1 MKNKLEVSGKTLVFP
16 NDIEEIKKNNKYIFV
31 RLAIVLNSPI
41 NTVDEECNVYAIK
54 EDGEILWQIK
64 NIAPVENPEFV
75 CSPIVLMHVDEK
87 ERLFVTDFSGRRYR
101 VNVETGEMEM
111 IGITK

>member
-75 CSPIVLMHVDEK
+75 CSPIVLMHVDGK
-87 ERLFVTDFSGRRYR
+87 RKTICNRFFGKK
-101 VNVETGEMEM
+101 
-111 IGITK
+111 I